1 MFSASH
7 FLFRK
12 GFYTVRYA
20 SLLSGHTI
28 YSMQQSHQMQTRVPH
43 MTTPTNDRLNYE
55 LLVRKDVA
63 DVYENIRKNFKRV
76 QVESVLPLA
85 SYHLDGDGKCLRPLV
100 ILCLA
105 KAINSILKETSP
117 KVIENQK
124 KVAQVAEMIHGTCLY
139 HDDVIDDAIK
149 RRAKPTINF
158 LCGQKKSIWAGG
170 FVLGRALE
178 TISQIPNNEV
188 CILLTRMIQN
198 VVTGELMQ
206 LDAGATEE
214 ERYSQYIDK
223 TFKKTASVFAY
234 SCQAVL
240 VLAGADATLQT
251 TAFEFGRQL
260 GIAYQLVD
268 DIIDFS
274 AIASTEYGKALAVDL
289 NQGLANMP
297 VLFAAQQFPEL
308 NPMIL
313 RRFKEPGDVAT
324 AYSLILKSDGLQ
336 RTKELATQYYGDAM
350 DKIAQL
356 SQSPYQEMLFTVTHQ
371 LLNKIK

>member
-1 MFSASH
+1 MH
-7 FLFRK
+7 
-12 GFYTVRYA
+12 
-20 SLLSGHTI
+20 
-28 YSMQQSHQMQTRVPH
+28 
-43 MTTPTNDRLNYE
+43 
-55 LLVRKDVA
+55 
-63 DVYENIRKNFKRV
+63 
-76 QVESVLPLA
+76 VESVLPLA
-85 SYHLDGDGKCLRPLV
+85 SYHFDGDGKCLRPLV
-100 ILCLA
+100 ILCWA
-105 KAINSILKETSP
+105 KAINFILKETSP

-124 KVAQVAEMIHGTCLY
+124 KVAQVAEMVHGTCLY

-158 LCGQKKSIWAGG
+158 LCGQKKSIWAGD

-178 TISQIPNNEV
+178 TISQISNNKV

-214 ERYSQYIDK
+214 ERFSQYIDK

-234 SCQAVL
+234 PCQAVL

-268 DIIDFS
+268 GITDFP
-274 AIASTEYGKALAVDL
+274 AIASTEYGKELAVDL

-313 RRFKEPGDVAT
+313 RHFKEPGDVAT
-324 AYSLILKSDGLQ
+324 AYNLILKSDGLQ
-336 RTKELATQYYGDAM
+336 RTEELAIQYYGDAM

-356 SQSPYQEMLFTVTHQ
+356 PQSPYQEMLFTVTHQ